1 MKIDEL
7 GERGLIERI
16 VREFRIEKEVVTVG
30 AGEDDCAVIDID
42 AAKKS
47 TKYLVVTTNTL
58 QQSTHFPD
66 GMTPFQMGWSAVAV
80 NLSDIAAMGAVP
92 FAFTIS
98 IGIPAQIEVSF
109 VDELVRGIEVCASTY
124 NTAVIGGDVVQSK
137 EIILTGMCIGFTN
150 DPVRRS
156 GANLGDLLCI
166 TGSLGNAALAMK
178 IIKNELKV
186 SEVHEHIRESAKKS
200 LFQPQPRVDEG
211 IVIAN
216 SGVVTSMIDISDG
229 LAISIAELTRNSN
242 LGAELYKESVPVFN
256 DEIRRFDLSL
266 SRRECIELAFYYG
279 GDYELL
285 FTIDP
290 LALEDK
296 KLMSKLTREAKMSI
310 IGKMVLP
317 EEGIY
322 FEIEEDGLSLG
333 LVEKEPIE
341 IRGYQHF

>member
-1 MKIDEL
+1 MKIEEL

-16 VREFRIEKEVVTVG
+16 TKKFRIEKPVVTVG
-30 AGEDDCAVIDID
+30 AGEDDCAVIEID
-42 AAKKS
+42 AAKKES
-47 TKYLVVTTNTL
+47 KYLVLTTDTL

-66 GMTPFQMGWSAVAV
+66 GITAFQMGWSAVAA

-98 IGIPAQIEVSF
+98 IGIPARTEVSF
-109 VDELVRGIEVCASTY
+109 VDELLRGIETCASTY
-124 NTAVIGGDVVQSK
+124 NTAVVGGDVVLSN
-137 EIILTGMCIGFTN
+137 EFILTGMCIGFTN

-156 GANLGDLLCI
+156 GANLGDLLCV

-186 SEVHEHIRESAKKS
+186 KEVPEHIEESAKKS
-200 LFQPQPRVDEG
+200 LFQPQPRVNEG
-211 IVIAN
+211 FVIAN

-229 LAISIAELTRNSN
+229 LAISIAELTRSSN
-242 LGAELYKESVPVFN
+242 LGAELYKENVPVFSE
-256 DEIRRFDLSL
+256 EIRSRLDLSV
-266 SRRECIELAFYYG
+266 RECIEIALYYG

-290 LALEDK
+290 LALEDER
-296 KLMSKLTREAKMSI
+296 LMSKLKREAKMSI
-310 IGKMVLP
+310 IGKLVLP

-322 FEIEEDGLSLG
+322 FEIGGVD
-333 LVEKEPIE
+333 VEKEPIE
-341 IRGYQHF
+341 IKGYQHF